1 MAIRGAEA
9 LVDWSSVGLTFGMLG
24 GAYMGFILIPATAS
38 VAFVLGWVAGLA
50 PWTVRKL
57 F

>member
-9 LVDWSSVGLTFGMLG
+9 LADWSSLGLTFGMLE

-38 VAFVLGWVAGLA
+38 VGFVLGWVTGLG
-50 PWTVRKL
+50 P
-57 F
+57 